1 MSNTHVPVKTPLG
14 QQELRQR
21 SKALGQRHRTV
32 LLLVDGRRPLAEV
45 LSMAHQAGAM
55 TAHFEELVRLG
66 MVELP
71 VPPPAEPPKV
81 ESAPSTEWLV
91 EYRVE
96 PSPQEPGAQPAEP
109 AAEPTPETRDQAHAG
124 LPAGLPGAA
133 AAANPDVEPPPVE
146 PVPAPAPAD
155 RPAPALELAR
165 RPRRKPAAVR
175 VPRRPELPNAVPP
188 LPELAPEAL
197 PLPAPEPAMADL
209 PPAEAHRLDEA
220 RLLLIDILRRDT
232 LLHRLLAPARVR
244 HAKTQEA
251 LIALVWEIER
261 ERAHAHRK
269 RVQLIALQRA
279 RELLGMG
286 NTLVAEDTLPFLP
299 TQQP

>member
-1 MSNTHVPVKTPLG
+1 MSDVHVPVKTPLG

-71 VPPPAEPPKV
+71 VPPPAEPP
-81 ESAPSTEWLV
+81 EPAPEPSTELLV
-91 EYRVE
+91 EHRVE
-96 PSPQEPGAQPAEP
+96 ALVQEPVVQAVEP
-109 AAEPTPETRDQAHAG
+109 AAGPAPETRGQEDASP
-124 LPAGLPGAA
+124 PAGPQEAA
-133 AAANPDVEPPPVE
+133 AAAAAAAPAVEPPSPEPPPVSVPVPV
-146 PVPAPAPAD
+146 PVPAPAIETGRKA
-155 RPAPALELAR
+155 
-165 RPRRKPAAVR
+165 RRKPDAASASKR
-175 VPRRPELPNAVPP
+175 S
-188 LPELAPEAL
+188 
-197 PLPAPEPAMADL
+197 DL
-209 PPAEAHRLDEA
+209 PPAGALKLDEV
-220 RLLLIDILRRDT
+220 RSLLIDILRRDT
-232 LLHRLLAPARVR
+232 LLHRLFAPARVR
-244 HAKTQEA
+244 SAKSHEA

-261 ERAHAHRK
+261 ERAHVHRK
-269 RVQLIALQRA
+269 RIQLIALQRA

-299 TQQP
+299 TQP